1 MGHTGVG
8 QVQVVGLC
16 RIFCGQGVNL
26 LDIGHDA
33 FVLAIRS
40 HLHDGLFHIHL
51 LLQSDGAGHLE
62 VGKALHL
69 GFLEQ
74 FRVKVLKALGFLER

>member
-1 MGHTGVG
+1 MGDACVG

-16 RIFCGQGVNL
+16 RIFCGQRVNL
-26 LDIGHDA
+26 LDVGHDA
-33 FVLAIRS
+33 FVFAELA
-40 HLHDGLFHIHL
+40 HQHDGLFHVHL
-51 LLQSDGAGHLE
+51 LLQTYGACHLE
-62 VGKALHL
+62 VGESLHL